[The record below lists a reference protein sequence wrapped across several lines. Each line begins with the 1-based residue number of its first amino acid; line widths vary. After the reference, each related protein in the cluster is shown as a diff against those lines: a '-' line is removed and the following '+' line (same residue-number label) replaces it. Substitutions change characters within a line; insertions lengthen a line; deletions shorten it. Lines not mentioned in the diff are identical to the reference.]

1 MIQVEVG
8 NCCGHVYACPEINP
22 LPWQAFS
29 PLKNA
34 GTRYGDFD
42 GHNDLLLNLWL
53 HHREDPVSAFFAGIE
68 NGHLDYPRML
78 QGGFAGGY
86 SRYSCHR
93 RNILPV

>member
-1 MIQVEVG
+1 MAI
-8 NCCGHVYACPEINP
+8 
-22 LPWQAFS
+22 
-29 PLKNA
+29 
-34 GTRYGDFD
+34 FD

-68 NGHLDYPRML
+68 NGHLDY
-78 QGGFAGGY
+78 

>member
-1 MIQVEVG
+1 MAI
-8 NCCGHVYACPEINP
+8 
-22 LPWQAFS
+22 
-29 PLKNA
+29 
-34 GTRYGDFD
+34 FD

-68 NGHLDYPRML
+68 NGLSTIRACCKADLP
-78 QGGFAGGY
+78 AGY